1 MRSDLHNHTSA
12 VKHHKIKNGKN
23 MYFDRVRSGT
33 CEIKLPLFLFGFLSY
48 ELNFKKLLGSA
59 GSFGNLWVALA
70 LFQIFCL

>member
-1 MRSDLHNHTSA
+1 
-12 VKHHKIKNGKN
+12 

-70 LFQIFCL
+70 LFQNFLMRISNFPIPVMCLIQN